1 MSAITIKNLEA
12 RYDRCK
18 SFYGKAQVR
27 RIGDTE
33 TLISYDTNVMR
44 IQSGRLIR
52 TAGQPKSVTTAR
64 HMREFAQQHGYPAMS
79 KKELME
85 LPTK

>member
-12 RYDRCK
+12 KYDRAK
-18 SFYGKAQVR
+18 SFYGKAKVR
-27 RIGDTE
+27 TIGDTE
-33 TLISYDTNVMR
+33 TLISYQTNVMR
-44 IQSGRLIR
+44 IQGGRLLR
-52 TAGQPKSVTTAR
+52 TPGQPQSMTTSR